1 METARRGCASWRNF
15 WYCAAPKERIGVFQ
29 RAASADQQMSDKPPK
44 QKIEKQRLDL
54 LLVERGLAE
63 SRQKAQ
69 AMLLAGEVRVAGQR
83 HDKPGARVPIDA
95 PVEITATHLRYVS
108 RGGFK
113 LEGALDDFG
122 VNPAGKI
129 CLDVGSSTG
138 GFTDCLLQRGATHV
152 YAVDVTPDQMAW
164 KLQQDPRVTRIKRN
178 ARELTPGDI
187 ITSGTSAGTFIS
199 PQLVVID
206 LAFISVA
213 KVLSAVAAAA
223 GARAEFL
230 ILTKPQFEL
239 DRGDIG
245 KGGIVRDAKLHE
257 RAIERVRE
265 AARQVGLQ
273 QKGVKPSKLP
283 GAEGNLEF
291 FLYAT
296 R

>member
-1 METARRGCASWRNF
+1 
-15 WYCAAPKERIGVFQ
+15 
-29 RAASADQQMSDKPPK
+29 MSDKSPK
-44 QKIEKQRLDL
+44 AKIEKQRLDI

-83 HDKPGARVPIDA
+83 HDKPGERVAVDA
-95 PVEITATHLRYVS
+95 AIEIAETHLRYVS

-113 LEGALDDFG
+113 LEGALEDFG
-122 VNPAGKI
+122 VDPAGKI

-138 GFTDCLLQRGATHV
+138 GFTDCLLQRGAVQV
-152 YAVDVTPDQMAW
+152 YAVDVTPDQIAW
-164 KLQQDPRVTRIKRN
+164 KLQQDVRVTRIKRN
-178 ARELTPGDI
+178 ARELTQDDLVNAG
-187 ITSGTSAGTFIS
+187 GALAEKYSA

-213 KVLSAVAAAA
+213 KVLPAVVPI
-223 GARAEFL
+223 GATHAEFL
-230 ILTKPQFEL
+230 ILIKPQFEL
-239 DRGDIG
+239 GRADIG

-265 AARQVGLQ
+265 ASRSAGLHE
-273 QKGVKPSKLP
+273 KGMKQSKLP

-291 FLYAT
+291 FLYAI
-296 R
+296 RE

>member
-1 METARRGCASWRNF
+1 LGWTNSLNDIASVGH
-15 WYCAAPKERIGVFQ
+15 YMPEKSPK
-29 RAASADQQMSDKPPK
+29 P
-44 QKIEKQRLDL
+44 KIEKQRLDL

-69 AMLLAGEVRVAGQR
+69 AMLLAGEVRIRGER
-83 HDKPGARVPIDA
+83 HDKPGERVPADA
-95 PVEITATHLRYVS
+95 PIEITETHLRYAS

-122 VNPAGKI
+122 VDPKGKV

-138 GFTDCLLQRGATHV
+138 GFTDCLLQRGASHV

-164 KLQQDPRVTRIKRN
+164 KLQHDPRVTRIKRN
-178 ARELTPGDI
+178 ARELTHDDLTAPRGALAPKYI
-187 ITSGTSAGTFIS
+187 P

-213 KVLSAVAAAA
+213 KVLSAVVAVAAL
-223 GARAEFL
+223 RAEFL
-230 ILTKPQFEL
+230 ILIKPQFEL
-239 DRGDIG
+239 DRGDVG

-257 RAIERVRE
+257 RAIERVRD
-265 AARQVGLQ
+265 AARLAGLQ
-273 QKGVKPSKLP
+273 EKGVKPSKLP

-296 R
+296 RG

>member
-1 METARRGCASWRNF
+1 MPDNSPTT
-15 WYCAAPKERIGVFQ
+15 
-29 RAASADQQMSDKPPK
+29 
-44 QKIEKQRLDL
+44 KIPKQRLDI

-69 AMLLAGEVRVAGQR
+69 AMLLAGEVRIAGQR
-83 HDKPGARVPIDA
+83 HDKPGERVPTDA
-95 PVEITATHLRYVS
+95 PIEIAETHLRYVS

-122 VNPAGKI
+122 VNPSGEI

-138 GFTDCLLQRGATHV
+138 GFTDCLLQRGAKYV

-164 KLQQDPRVTRIKRN
+164 KLQQDPRVTRIERN
-178 ARELTPGDI
+178 ARELTYDDL
-187 ITSGTSAGTFIS
+187 TAASGALSEEYIP

-213 KVLSAVAAAA
+213 KVLPAVVPI
-223 GARAEFL
+223 GAPRAEFL
-230 ILTKPQFEL
+230 ILIKPQFEL

-257 RAIERVRE
+257 RAIERVRD
-265 AARQVGLQ
+265 AARLASLQ
-273 QKGVKPSKLP
+273 EKGVKPSKLP

-291 FLYAT
+291 FLYAV
-296 R
+296 RE